1 MGGLLSASR
10 AVAATAGGGGL
21 LAAAAAWSPAHDCGD
36 TAARLHEVTADCARL
51 GREG

>member
-36 TAARLHEVTADCARL
+36 TRRGCTR
-51 GREG
+51 